1 MKPFRLI
8 LSMIAI
14 AIALWVIVGEQMAG
28 GSANAVINAP
38 VVTIRAHTAG
48 DLSLTEKPYGARV
61 QKGDTIAEVT
71 DSLVDQVRLND
82 LRMEQGFAE
91 AEMARI
97 AADLDSTQSMRESL
111 DDRTATYRAARLDE
125 LRTRLDHARLRLSVL
140 EGKDLPEDMD
150 LRAIAAVDDLPD
162 RLPLEPGL
170 EPLIL
175 SHARERVEILE
186 IALKAAQ
193 AGVFLGDGYN
203 DSPNSEQRATEL
215 ESVISGLQ
223 NSLAE
228 TQRRLDAI
236 KTRIQREN
244 LRVNNLTGAEI
255 TSPVNGIYWDTLQAD
270 GVNVQRGDP
279 ILKLLDCDATFVTL
293 SVTERVF
300 NSLRIGEPAS
310 FRLTGGE
317 QVFAGTVARLAG
329 AGAKTLYNNLAVA
342 PSEKHLER
350 YDVALLVPG
359 LTADAERGCAIG
371 QTGRA
376 FFEARPLDWFRALV
390 N

>member
-48 DLSLTEKPYGARV
+48 DLSLPEKPYGARV
-61 QKGDTIAEVT
+61 QYGDTIAEVR
-71 DSLVDQVRLND
+71 DPLVDQVRLDD

-91 AEMARI
+91 AEIARI

-111 DDRTATYRAARLDE
+111 DDRTTSFRAARLDE

-140 EGKDLPEDMD
+140 EGKDLSEDTD
-150 LRAIAAVDDLPD
+150 LRAIAAVDDLPH

-175 SHARERVEILE
+175 SHARERVETLE

-203 DSPNSEQRATEL
+203 DSPNAEQRATEL
-215 ESVISGLQ
+215 ETVISGLK
-223 NSLAE
+223 NSLTE
-228 TQRRLDAI
+228 TQRRLNAI
-236 KTRIQREN
+236 TTRIQREN
-244 LRVNNLTGAEI
+244 LRVNNLSGAEI

-359 LTADAERGCAIG
+359 LTADAERGCSIG
-371 QTGRA
+371 RTGRA
-376 FFEARPLDWFRALV
+376 FFEARPLDWLRALV